1 MRSIKHLATIILL
14 ATFTA
19 GFNSPA
25 RAAEDEDEF
34 EREFSDADLALIKN
48 YPLTT
53 EFVQKWTQMNQDP
66 KVLGCHLDALT
77 LTADTI
83 DLRAEEF
90 DARPGIHDSLA
101 AHGLNA
107 REVVLGTT
115 SIAVTSLEFL
125 RGKFSWLADTDNSAP
140 MPTTAA
146 NVQFYRDHQQE
157 FKQLMKIGE
166 KRKREDRRKPECR
179 D

>member
-1 MRSIKHLATIILL
+1 MPSIRHLAAIILV
-14 ATFTA
+14 ATFAA

-25 RAAEDEDEF
+25 RAAEDEPQK
-34 EREFSDADLALIKN
+34 EFSDADLALIKN

-53 EFVQKWTQMNQDP
+53 EFVQKWTQMNHDP
-66 KVLGCHLDALT
+66 KVLGCHLYALD
-77 LTADTI
+77 LTAETI
-83 DLRAEEF
+83 DLRAKEYE
-90 DARPGIHDSLA
+90 ARPGIGDSLA

-107 REVVLGTT
+107 RDVVLGTT

-140 MPTTAA
+140 MPTSAA
-146 NVQFYRDHQQE
+146 NVQFYRDHERE
-157 FKQLMKIGE
+157 FKQLYDISE
-166 KRKREDRRKPECR
+166 KRRREDRRKPECR